1 MTEAV
6 GKEGA
11 RGATRGSPTRGSPTR
26 ASRLFIPTLREAPAD
41 AEAVSHKLLVRGGFI
56 RQVSAGLWTYLPLGW
71 RVHQKVVQIVRE
83 EMNAIGGQEM
93 LMPVLTPA
101 ELWQA
106 TGRYAIPEVYK
117 LEDRARRPF
126 VLPLTHE
133 ETVTFHARELVS
145 YRDLPQI
152 LYHFQTKDRDEPR
165 PRGGLLRVRE
175 FIMKDSYSFDRD
187 EEGLDRSFDLHGQA
201 YHRIFD
207 RCGLETYEVE
217 AESGMMGG
225 SRSSDFLAP
234 AGSGQN
240 TLVTCERGDYAA
252 DLEIA
257 RGVPRPPSFPER
269 LDEPQEV
276 ETPGIETIEALADF
290 LAIDAAAT
298 SKAMPVAVGDATIV
312 LALVRGDDRLD
323 EAKLAAVLGEVVRPA
338 TEEEIRAAFGADP
351 GSVGPVGFAG
361 RVVADE
367 TLREGQFIAGAN
379 RTGWHLRGVEQGR
392 DFEARFADIRQAREG
407 DACPS
412 CGGRLVFQT
421 AIEVGHIFKLDTYY
435 SEPLDARFLDEDG
448 TSRPILM
455 GSYGIGPGRIMAA
468 AVEQRHDEHG
478 IAWPS
483 AIAPYD
489 VHVVA
494 IAAAGPEA
502 VEKAERLGRELEAA
516 GISALLDERDRRP
529 GEKFAD
535 ADLIGCPV
543 RVTVGKKTLEDGQVD
558 LLVRAGRAEER
569 LPDAQAAT
577 RIATLL

>member
-468 AVEQRHDEHG
+468 AVEQRYDEHG